1 MSWAYLVCGGG
12 DGGRALGPSE
22 DRFCTPRGRR
32 LVADEPDEVL
42 FNGAPSGFGSAVA
55 KLSFDCRREEAS
67 LTLDVRGI
75 EFWLPLASDGGKYSS

>member
-1 MSWAYLVCGGG
+1 MAYLVCGGG

-32 LVADEPDEVL
+32 LVTDDPDEVL

-55 KLSFDCRREEAS
+55 KLSFDCRREAS
-67 LTLDVRGI
+67 LTLKVRGT

>member
-1 MSWAYLVCGGG
+1 M
-12 DGGRALGPSE
+12 GPSE

-32 LVADEPDEVL
+32 LVTDDPDEVL

-55 KLSFDCRREEAS
+55 KLSFDCRREAS
-67 LTLDVRGI
+67 LTLKVRGT